1 MLTDGKDLLTHE
13 GKRLLNVSLY
23 GQTEIPDVEAFLER
37 IEFDGEGRL
46 VRLYPFTT
54 SRIEKDPRAVVID
67 PRVQFG
73 RPCLAGTGIPTEVVV
88 ERFNAGES
96 IREIAA
102 DYEVDPQLIEEA
114 VRYERLP
121 RAA

>member
-1 MLTDGKDLLTHE
+1 
-13 GKRLLNVSLY
+13 
-23 GQTEIPDVEAFLER
+23 
-37 IEFDGEGRL
+37 
-46 VRLYPFTT
+46 
-54 SRIEKDPRAVVID
+54 VID